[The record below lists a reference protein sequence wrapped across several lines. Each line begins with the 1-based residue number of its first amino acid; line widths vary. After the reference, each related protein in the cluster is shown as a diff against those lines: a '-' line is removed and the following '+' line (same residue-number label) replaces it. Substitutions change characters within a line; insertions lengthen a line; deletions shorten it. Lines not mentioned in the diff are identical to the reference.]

1 MRWTRAVAIAAIVIC
16 FLPATRCTG
25 QESAERE
32 NRRLCKDADP
42 DIRIVTCTALIK
54 SGQES
59 NENLAVAFISRGIAY
74 RKKKQYDLAIKDYD
88 QAIRLNPSDSA
99 AFDDRG
105 IAYKKK
111 KQYDRAIG
119 DYDQAIRL
127 NPNDAHAFAN
137 RGSAYDDKRQY
148 DRAIN
153 DFDKASSIDP
163 NYANAFNGRCWTRAL
178 SGDLERALPD
188 CNESLRL
195 RPDDADT
202 LGSRGLVYLKMKEFD
217 LAIADYSEALT
228 RSTDFIASSLY
239 GRGLAER
246 AIGKSAEADRDVA
259 AAKRVDPGIAD
270 EFSNYGA
277 SAR

>member
-1 MRWTRAVAIAAIVIC
+1 MRWTKGVAIAAIVIC
-16 FLPATRCTG
+16 FLPATRCIG
-25 QESAERE
+25 QDRAERE
-32 NRRLCKDADP
+32 NRRLCKDTDP
-42 DIRIVTCTALIK
+42 DIRIVACTAVIK
-54 SGQES
+54 SGHES
-59 NENLAVAFISRGIAY
+59 NKNLAVVFVSRGIAF

-111 KQYDRAIG
+111 KQYDRAIE

-137 RGSAYDDKRQY
+137 RGSAYDDKRLY

-153 DFDKASSIDP
+153 DFGKAISIDS
-163 NYANAFNGRCWTRAL
+163 NYANAFKGRCWTRAL

-188 CNESLRL
+188 CHESLRL

-202 LGSRGLVYLKMKEFD
+202 LGSRGLVYLKMKKFD
-217 LAIADYSEALT
+217 LAIADYSAALT

-246 AIGKSAEADRDVA
+246 AIGKSAEADRDIA
-259 AAKRVDPGIAD
+259 AAKRVDAGIAD
-270 EFSNYGA
+270 EFSTYGA
-277 SAR
+277 STR